1 MTGSLSML
9 LRKYSA
15 NTLAFSKAP
24 CFFTAGCYVVLG
36 RLIPILGPKSSPLSH
51 KRYLLIF
58 STCDLL
64 SIIIQA
70 IGGGYASAQDKK
82 VNGDTKPG
90 TNIMIGGILFQ
101 MASITVFG
109 ALFSYI
115 LFRTRNVRLSK
126 GLRLTIAATAFAVV
140 LIYIRSVYRT
150 MELLQGWK
158 GFLITHEQYF
168 VAFDGSMMAAAVIV
182 FNIINPA
189 WLLVPPEPTDTED
202 GLYEYKIELTKDQ
215 LV

>member
-1 MTGSLSML
+1 M
-9 LRKYSA
+9 
-15 NTLAFSKAP
+15 
-24 CFFTAGCYVVLG
+24 
-36 RLIPILGPKSSPLSH
+36 LGPKSSPLSP

-58 STCDLL
+58 STCDLI
-64 SIIIQA
+64 SIVIQA
-70 IGGGYASAQDKK
+70 IGGGSASAQDNK

-115 LFRTRNVRLSK
+115 LFRARNVRLSK

-140 LIYIRSVYRT
+140 LIYVRSVYRT
-150 MELLQGWK
+150 LELLQGWK
-158 GFLITHEQYF
+158 GFLITNERYF
-168 VAFDGSMMAAAVIV
+168 ITFDGSMMAAAVIV

-189 WLLVPPEPTDTED
+189 WFLVAPESTNP
-202 GLYEYKIELTKDQ
+202 EYSMHECKSEVSKG
-215 LV
+215 

>member
-1 MTGSLSML
+1 ML
-9 LRKYSA
+9 MIRASA
-15 NTLAFSKAP
+15 DTPGFSTAP

-36 RLIPILGPKSSPLSH
+36 RLIPILGPESSPLSP

-64 SIIIQA
+64 SIIVQA
-70 IGGGYASAQDKK
+70 IGGGHASAQDNK
-82 VNGDTKPG
+82 VNGNTKPG
-90 TNIMIGGILFQ
+90 TDIMIGGIVFQ

-115 LFRTRNVRLSK
+115 LFRARNVRLSK
-126 GLRLTIAATAFAVV
+126 GLRLTIAATALAVV
-140 LIYIRSVYRT
+140 LIYIRSIYRT

-158 GFLITHEQYF
+158 GFLITHERYF
-168 VAFDGSMMAAAVIV
+168 IAFDGSMMAAAVIV

-189 WLLVPPEPTDTED
+189 WFLVAPESTNPEE
-202 GLYEYKIELTKDQ
+202 GLYGSKTESTKS
-215 LV
+215 